1 MEEQACLNTRTQMIL
16 PGCPLS
22 QGFAACCGW
31 SQDFLHAMWIL
42 GEAWPQVALGLHYPR
57 LATPEGKGKPSFSQD
72 PSRKSQGRTDWFGL
86 GHMLIP
92 GHITMVS
99 GEGHFDWPNL
109 YDIPI
114 SVIKEREHIIGS
126 LTQTTYGGKACFF
139 QKKQDSVP
147 EDRE

>member
-1 MEEQACLNTRTQMIL
+1 MDEQACLNTRTQMIL

-22 QGFAACCGW
+22 QGFAARCGW
-31 SQDFLHAMWIL
+31 SQDFLHGTWIL
-42 GEAWPQVALGLHYPR
+42 GEAWPQVALGLHYPM
-57 LATPEGKGKPSFSQD
+57 LATPGKGEAFISPGSVQKISG
-72 PSRKSQGRTDWFGL
+72 KDWLVWTRSHAHPWAYHYGQ
-86 GHMLIP
+86 
-92 GHITMVS
+92 

-114 SVIKEREHIIGS
+114 SVIKEREHITGS